1 MRMKSC
7 WTGCVA
13 LRVVREIL
21 VEYTP
26 LLGAEDALQAANE
39 GNEGYTLVEIMKTRE
54 AHRKIVDLERAFVK
68 AM

>member
-1 MRMKSC
+1 M
-7 WTGCVA
+7 
-13 LRVVREIL
+13 RVVREIL